1 MQARFNAQLALPYN
15 FAELARRRA
24 ARADAA
30 RGSRGN
36 ARRAG
41 DDHDDDDDDSLDDP
55 HGIEMARTGRGGSGG
70 GGPPED
76 GLVGTGGAAP
86 SSSGAGPIQQLWV
99 KMASVFDK
107 SAASGGYGRLATV
120 AEEDVEAAA
129 PAPAAAVSTGVRR

>member
-1 MQARFNAQLALPYN
+1 MLQARFNAQLALPYN

-36 ARRAG
+36 AGRAG
-41 DDHDDDDDDSLDDP
+41 EDHDADDDDSLDDP
-55 HGIEMARTGRGGSGG
+55 HGMEMTQTGRVGSGS
-70 GGPPED
+70 GGPPE
-76 GLVGTGGAAP
+76 GAGGVAP
-86 SSSGAGPIQQLWV
+86 SSSSAGPIQQLWV

-107 SAASGGYGRLATV
+107 SAAAGGYGRLATV

-129 PAPAAAVSTGVRR
+129 PAVASTGARR